1 MNSLS
6 AVVAKASAAG
16 DSLHEPPE
24 SSRLPAI
31 HKKSASTTSS
41 LLPEAEIQPK
51 AQPSGNSLQRQPT
64 AHHPTVEYLVVHNY
78 EASHED
84 ELSVEVGEVVRRYV
98 EAMGEVAL
106 TDVEVDEEGWLRVE
120 NARGDVGLVPEVI
133 LEKEAMENLVRGEG
147 VRYVFRTTS
156 SRENGSGVWAWT

>member
-16 DSLHEPPE
+16 ASQESSE

-41 LLPEAEIQPK
+41 LLPEAEIHPK
-51 AQPSGNSLQRQPT
+51 AQPSGNSLQQQPT
-64 AHHPTVEYLVVHNY
+64 AHHPTVEYLVVHSY

-84 ELSVEVGEVVRRYV
+84 ELSVEVGEVV
-98 EAMGEVAL
+98 
-106 TDVEVDEEGWLRVE
+106 
-120 NARGDVGLVPEVI
+120 
-133 LEKEAMENLVRGEG
+133 
-147 VRYVFRTTS
+147 
-156 SRENGSGVWAWT
+156 